1 MLTRTEAQMRPLT
14 DKTLHHLT
22 PELRGRVVKSIIP
35 LATPC
40 LSIDKTACDLA
51 TNKKKDAYSHTLRH
65 VTNIKFGGA
74 GQEQG
79 RTQLADVPTKAHKV
93 VQGFVLQPE
102 QLFTGT
108 S

>member
-14 DKTLHHLT
+14 DNTLHHLT

-74 GQEQG
+74 GEL
-79 RTQLADVPTKAHKV
+79 RRRLADVPTKVHKV
-93 VQGFVLQPE
+93 VQGFVLQLE
-102 QLFTGT
+102 QLFTRT